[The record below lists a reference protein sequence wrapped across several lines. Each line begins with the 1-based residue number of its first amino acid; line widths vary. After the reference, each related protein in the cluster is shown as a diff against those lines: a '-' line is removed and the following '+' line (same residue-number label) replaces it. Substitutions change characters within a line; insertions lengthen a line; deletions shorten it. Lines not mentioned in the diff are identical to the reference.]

1 MIRVGCPFIP
11 PCSISH
17 DVLTEH
23 GVLFVKYC
31 SILLQA
37 LTVEVDEDFLYS
49 LLDLSQV
56 KGLSW
61 EEEKDDILIEHPED
75 IPEPEDTAPGLT
87 YYFEVLEL
95 QPIRLSLS
103 FMRMERVS
111 GEERLVLLQT

>member
-1 MIRVGCPFIP
+1 M
-11 PCSISH
+11 
-17 DVLTEH
+17 
-23 GVLFVKYC
+23 
-31 SILLQA
+31 LQA

-61 EEEKDDILIEHPED
+61 ENEQEDILIEHPDD
-75 IPEPEDTAPGLT
+75 IPEPEDIGAGLT

-103 FMRMERVS
+103 FMRMDRVS
-111 GEERLVLLQT
+111 AEER